1 MNYKILLIF
10 LLSIFLISCEQ
21 NLKELNKSKFKVEK
35 KYKNIGFALIYENDI
50 KKIKKIDDRSLLI
63 HHKFLKRNSTVKITN
78 PKNGKSLLAKVLSNR
93 QEFSDFYNSIISK
106 RIAEDLELDFK
117 EPYLEIVL
125 ISKDSTF
132 IAKKSKTFEEE
143 KKVAEKA
150 PIDGI
155 QINDLNKKLTKKDKA
170 VKENF
175 SYSIKIADFYYRDTA
190 KIMVSRIKSETSL
203 KNTVIKKLSETNYR
217 VLIGPFDDIK
227 SLKESFEK
235 IKSLNFENLEILKNV

>member
-1 MNYKILLIF
+1 MN
-10 LLSIFLISCEQ
+10 
-21 NLKELNKSKFKVEK
+21 
-35 KYKNIGFALIYENDI
+35 
-50 KKIKKIDDRSLLI
+50 RSLLI
-63 HHKFLKRNSTVKITN
+63 HHKYLKRNSTVKITN

-93 QEFSDFYNSIISK
+93 QKFSDFYNSIISK

-155 QINDLNKKLTKKDKA
+155 QINDLNKKTKK
-170 VKENF
+170 
-175 SYSIKIADFYYRDTA
+175 
-190 KIMVSRIKSETSL
+190 
-203 KNTVIKKLSETNYR
+203 
-217 VLIGPFDDIK
+217 
-227 SLKESFEK
+227 K
-235 IKSLNFENLEILKNV
+235 IKLLKKIFHIQLK